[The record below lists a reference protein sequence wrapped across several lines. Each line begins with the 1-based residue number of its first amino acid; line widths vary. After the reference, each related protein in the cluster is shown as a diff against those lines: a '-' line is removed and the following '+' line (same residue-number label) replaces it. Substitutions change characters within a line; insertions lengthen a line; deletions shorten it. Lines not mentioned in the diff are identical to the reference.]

1 MIDLIFLD
9 LDDTIFDF
17 GKAEEVAIGKTL
29 RRFGVLP
36 TEVVVTRY
44 SEINRL
50 QWEKL
55 ERGELNRAQVKLRRF
70 EILFEELG
78 VTASAEEA
86 RCFYEEQLGIGHYF
100 IEGAEA
106 LLESLAARG
115 AHLFLASNGTFAV
128 QQGRIASAGIAKY
141 FEKMFISEQLGAV
154 KPQKEFFDAC
164 FAQIPGFARERAVI
178 FGDSLTSDILGGIN
192 AGIKTCW
199 FNPKGKPGRED
210 IHPDGEIQHLSQ
222 FIPWLEGQI

>member
-9 LDDTIFDF
+9 LDDTILDF

-36 TEVVVTRY
+36 TEAVVTRY

-86 RCFYEEQLGIGHYF
+86 RRFYEEQLGIGHYF
-100 IEGAEA
+100 MEGAEA

-115 AHLFLASNGTFAV
+115 ARLFLASNGTFAV

-154 KPQKEFFDAC
+154 KPQKEFFDIC

-192 AGIKTCW
+192 VGIKTCW

-222 FIPWLEGQI
+222 FVPWLEQQT